1 MIMSSETNTKFFDFM
16 KKLVS
21 CCEEK
26 DAEDMNKKL
35 GFKTSL
41 DLCNFNSA
49 QDFVENQ
56 MGDKHLPS

>member
-1 MIMSSETNTKFFDFM
+1 MSPETNTKFFDFM

-21 CCEEK
+21 CCDEK
-26 DAEDMNKKL
+26 GVENMNHKAV
-35 GFKTSL
+35 FETSL
-41 DLCNFNSA
+41 NLCDFNNA